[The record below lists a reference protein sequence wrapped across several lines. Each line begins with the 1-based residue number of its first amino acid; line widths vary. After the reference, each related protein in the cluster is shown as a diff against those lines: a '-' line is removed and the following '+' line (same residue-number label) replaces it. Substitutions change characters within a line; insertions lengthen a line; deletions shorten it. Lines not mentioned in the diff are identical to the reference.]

1 MTPTYTKRVRAKRG
15 EGDRLR
21 DDIMVVA
28 ERLLIDAGNQEAV
41 SVRAIAEAAGC
52 TPPAIYMHFADKDEL
67 FMAVCEQRF
76 VELDRYGQEAAAR
89 SDDPLESLRLRGKAY
104 VQFGLEHP
112 EHYRLLM
119 MTPKVK
125 SPEELSP
132 LAAGMGTFQH
142 LVEAVQLCIDAGAF
156 ASEPGAYQVAL
167 TLWAAV
173 HGLTSLLITFPNFEW
188 GERDNLMDFVI
199 DVQIEGL
206 LAT

>member
-1 MTPTYTKRVRAKRG
+1 MT
-15 EGDRLR
+15 
-21 DDIMVVA
+21 VA
-28 ERLLIDAGNQEAV
+28 ERLLIDSGNQDAV

-52 TPPAIYMHFADKDEL
+52 TAPSIYMHFADKDEL

-76 VELDRYGQEAAAR
+76 VELDRYGQAAGAR

-112 EHYRLLM
+112 EHYQLLM
-119 MTPKVK
+119 MRPKVK

-132 LAAGMGTFQH
+132 LSAGMGAFQH
-142 LVEAVQLCIDAGAF
+142 LVESVQRCIDAGAF
-156 ASEPGAYQVAL
+156 SPEPGAYQVAL

-188 GERDNLMDFVI
+188 GRREELMDFVI

>member
-1 MTPTYTKRVRAKRG
+1 MPTQTKRSRAKRG
-15 EGDRLR
+15 EGDKLR

-67 FMAVCEQRF
+67 FMAVCERRF
-76 VELDRYGQEAAAR
+76 QELDRYGEEAGAR

-104 VQFGLEHP
+104 VQFGLDHP
-112 EHYRLLM
+112 EHYQLLM
-119 MTPKVK
+119 MTRKVK

-132 LAAGMGTFQH
+132 LSAGMNAFGH
-142 LVEAVQLCIDAGAF
+142 LVGSVQRCIDAGAF
-156 ASEPGAYQVAL
+156 EAEPGAYQVAL

-173 HGLTSLLITFPNFEW
+173 HGLTSLMITFPNFDW
-188 GERDNLMDFVI
+188 GRRDELIDFVI